1 MREAAIISSLITS
14 MNIIKRGAE
23 MILIIDN
30 YDSFTYNI
38 AHGFGVMNQEILVF
52 RSDAITIDRIKGL
65 APSAIVI
72 SPGPGGPEDAGISC
86 KVIEKLGA
94 RIPILGV
101 CLGHQ
106 CIAQVFGARIVRAH
120 NLVHGKR
127 SEIFHDNG
135 TIFNGVRNPFKAT
148 RYHSL
153 IAAEESIPESLDV
166 SAYTMEGEVMGIRG
180 KESIIE
186 GVQFHPE
193 SIATPQGMMILRNF
207 LDLALGL
214 ASAA

>member
-1 MREAAIISSLITS
+1 
-14 MNIIKRGAE
+14 
-23 MILIIDN
+23 
-30 YDSFTYNI
+30 
-38 AHGFGVMNQEILVF
+38 
-52 RSDAITIDRIKGL
+52 
-65 APSAIVI
+65 
-72 SPGPGGPEDAGISC
+72 
-86 KVIEKLGA
+86 VIEKLGA